1 MRLHTW
7 TRQYAVNDK
16 VRIAKNAEMWEGDIE
31 DGYGPGLAVTVKK
44 IRLDEVLI
52 VEAED
57 GHSMSF
63 WPDEVE
69 PLPQRRLRTNG

>member
-1 MRLHTW
+1 
-7 TRQYAVNDK
+7 VNDK
-16 VRIAKNAEMWEGDIE
+16 VRIAQNAEMYEDDIE
-31 DGYGPGLAVTVKK
+31 DGYGPGQAVTVKK

-69 PLPQRRLRTNG
+69 PLLKRKLRRNR

>member
-1 MRLHTW
+1 MHIWQT
-7 TRQYAVNDK
+7 QYVVNEK
-16 VRIAKNAEMWEGDIE
+16 VRIAENAEMWEGDLE
-31 DGYGPGLAVTVKK
+31 DGYTPGTIVTVKK
-44 IRLDEVLI
+44 IRIDEVLI

-69 PLPQRRLRTNG
+69 PLLLTNR

>member
-1 MRLHTW
+1 MHTW
-7 TRQYAVNDK
+7 TAQYAVNEK

-31 DGYGPGLAVTVKK
+31 DGYGPGQVVTVKK

-57 GHSMSF
+57 GHSMNF

-69 PLPQRRLRTNG
+69 PVLTNR